1 MYIIANT
8 TYFDPL
14 PQERVFEEMTFEKP
28 YDDKELRRINPKR
41 YDDRTDW
48 LELNNEKGHDSD
60 VSNRYSSLSSSVLL
74 YKLEYLYNNP
84 SKNKIMEYKS
94 LLKNSNL
101 SVKSDIYDYVQNQL
115 DSIDFEYSRGIINVS
130 SVIKH
135 FVLYK
140 LFEF

>member
-1 MYIIANT
+1 MYIIANI

-28 YDDKELRRINPKR
+28 YDDKELRRTNPKR

-48 LELNNEKGHDSD
+48 VELNNEKGHDSD

-74 YKLEYLYNNP
+74 YKLEDLYNNP
-84 SKNKIMEYKS
+84 SKNKIIEYKS

-115 DSIDFEYSRGIINVS
+115 DSIDFEYSRGIRNIS